1 MIPEGTMSNAV
12 AEGLFL
18 LAFWAPPLAVFIGAL
33 VLVVGTP
40 SPRRSG
46 ARARTVALTH

>member
-1 MIPEGTMSNAV
+1 MTNAV

-18 LAFWAPPLAVFIGAL
+18 LALWAPPLAVVTGAL
-33 VLVVGTP
+33 ALLVKMP

-46 ARARTVALTH
+46 ARIPTTALTH